1 MKTLK
6 EAHATGIG
14 EAWTVAGEYAH
25 RKVVERIISAYLAS
39 LESNGYCIVPMEA
52 TEEMAKASCEL
63 DCTRQE
69 CARSGRCRAYP
80 EKLNAKREHWND
92 MLAARPKIED

>member
-6 EAHATGIG
+6 EALDLA
-14 EAWTVAGEYAH
+14 
-25 RKVVERIISAYLAS
+25 SAYGDETSSWEDFIAS

>member
-6 EAHATGIG
+6 EALDLA
-14 EAWTVAGEYAH
+14 
-25 RKVVERIISAYLAS
+25 SAYGDETSSWEDFIAS

-80 EKLNAKREHWND
+80 EQLNAKREHWND